1 MLRPGRRLRA
11 YLSLSALLGVFAVP
25 STARAWIDK
34 TFESD
39 TVTVDVERDGSA
51 VVAHEILLGIRG
63 SPLPEVVLE
72 PVDADAEP
80 LPEATATLAKS
91 GSAAGWPI
99 PLSLTRDGT
108 RLRLHVL
115 EGKGLRGG
123 KYQLRFRY
131 RTSLAAAGKLHPG
144 HASTE
149 VEWSGIGFP
158 DGIDAAKVVFRLPR
172 GAIPPRLRAT
182 RDPEAE
188 ADGTSQSNVNDVS
201 DDQAGVF
208 LSTLR
213 RTADKDEFE
222 LVRPHVAK
230 GEIVSWRVLADR
242 SIFDLASAVTPPLSA
257 SGAPNPPV
265 PKALPRRMSPPL
277 VPLGLGAGA
286 GLLYALSLV
295 LKGRAVDRACAL
307 RHAHSR
313 PMLPLSL
320 PLRACLAA
328 LGLGGAVAL
337 LVLVPFPSLAAAS
350 LLVTIAAATHLPPRS
365 SPTLRGPGKW
375 SELTPAA
382 AFDQEDQP
390 LPGSLADVGTPLG
403 FVLFTALL
411 MGFVAAAL
419 VVMRRSPYQGVAL
432 ALGASVLF
440 PLFFTGRSAELPED
454 AARAPRALLEW
465 LLDALT
471 RDEALEARPVGRVPL
486 GGAEHDEL
494 RLLVMPKRR
503 IQGLVAI
510 EIGMDCHS
518 GPLGALSLPFV
529 LVRVVEGMPAADVL
543 PKGLLW
549 TRGRDADERVAVL
562 RPKVPTRRLTLK
574 LTRDIAQRFTVQKET
589 ARRQAGAG
597 AAKSTASGTSS
608 VKPGTSSPA
617 HAT

>member
-1 MLRPGRRLRA
+1 VLRPGRRLRA
-11 YLSLSALLGVFAVP
+11 SLSLSALLGVFAAP
-25 STARAWIDK
+25 STAQAWIDK

-39 TVTVDVERDGSA
+39 TVTLDIERDGSA

-91 GSAAGWPI
+91 GTAAGWPI
-99 PLSLTRDGT
+99 PLSVTRDGT

-123 KYQLRFRY
+123 KFQIRFRY
-131 RTSLAAAGKLHPG
+131 RTSLASSGRLHPG

-149 VEWSGIGFP
+149 VDWSGIGFP

-172 GAIPPRLRAT
+172 GAIPPRLRVT
-182 RDPEAE
+182 RDPDAE
-188 ADGTSQSNVNDVS
+188 GDGATQSNVS

-230 GEIVSWRVLADR
+230 SEIVSWRVLADR
-242 SIFDLASAVTPPLSA
+242 SIFDLASPEAPLSA
-257 SGAPNPPV
+257 PGSPAPPV
-265 PKALPRRMSPPL
+265 AKAVPRRTSAPL

-313 PMLPLSL
+313 PLLPLSL
-320 PLRACLAA
+320 PLRAVLSAV
-328 LGLGGAVAL
+328 GLGGAVAGL
-337 LVLVPFPSLAAAS
+337 LFVPFPSLAAAC
-350 LLVTIAAATHLPPRS
+350 LLVTIAAAIYLPPRL
-365 SPTLRGPGKW
+365 SPSLRGPGKW
-375 SELTPAA
+375 AELTPAA
-382 AFDQEDQP
+382 AFDEEDSP
-390 LPGSLADVGTPLG
+390 LPGGLADVGTPLG

-419 VVMRRSPYQGVAL
+419 VLMRRSPYHGVAL

-440 PLFFTGRSAELPED
+440 PLFFTGRSAELPQD
-454 AARAPRALLEW
+454 PARAPRVLLEW

-471 RDEALEARPVGRVPL
+471 RDDSLAAHPIGRVPL
-486 GGAEHDEL
+486 GGTQHDEL
-494 RLLVMPKRR
+494 RLLVMPRR
-503 IQGLVAI
+503 RVQGLVAI

-529 LVRVVEGMPAADVL
+529 LVRVVEGMPASDIL

-574 LTRDIAQRFTVQKET
+574 LTQDIAQRFTLAKEP
-589 ARRQAGAG
+589 ARRQRGTSAESSPGSG
-597 AAKSTASGTSS
+597 SSTANAGTR
-608 VKPGTSSPA
+608 SSPA